1 MGNEPSAQSS
11 GSSEESESRV
21 GYSRR
26 KGAVDGRILPYLQ
39 NIISE
44 TLRLFPVAP
53 LLLPHTS
60 SDYLRI
66 GRFDIPGGTLL
77 LIYAWALHRDP
88 RVLGRSYKFPT
99 RKV

>member
-26 KGAVDGRILPYLQ
+26 KGAVDGRILHLQ

-66 GRFDIPGGTLL
+66 GGFDIPGGTLL
-77 LIYAWALHRDP
+77 LINAWALHRDP